1 MHMKKNSD
9 GIDFNRIFKNK
20 KIPILTLDQ
29 RWYELFPNEDKPSSI
44 KDIEDN
50 LNQLLQY
57 QGKLT
62 SDMKDL
68 KHLKSKLMKEIITNM
83 NVDDSEA
90 GMLKAKKLDQNQKF
104 IKEISEKMKTT
115 EDEII
120 EIPYKIKA
128 VNEQLII
135 ESAKEC
141 YKRLNYNSEK
151 IDEITQWVNKI
162 RGQLKEKI
170 LIKQD
175 MEEQNNTIY
184 SYMHDLLGHELLQNL
199 DETFKED

>member
-1 MHMKKNSD
+1 MKKNND
-9 GIDFNRIFKNK
+9 GIDFIKIFKNK

-83 NVDDSEA
+83 NVDDSEV

-104 IKEISEKMKTT
+104 IKEISEKIKTT

-141 YKRLNYNSEK
+141 YKRLNYNTEK
-151 IDEITQWVNKI
+151 NDEITQWVNKI
-162 RGQLKEKI
+162 RGELKEKI